1 MSVLRRIFA
10 YVLCCFVGATIPSL
24 SVYAQ
29 AYKNEIGFAQLQAEL
44 AAEGKAVPNGAGVV
58 VGLVEANTSG
68 SASLHEYRVN
78 TTGSEFTGKNVI
90 DLSNITPNQNS
101 SHATTVARYL
111 AGNQLSIS
119 AGVNTIQL
127 YYASD
132 FVSSKQG
139 LGTVA
144 NPGVVTANVLNHSY
158 IGNFTNPPN
167 IPAAVESNA
176 RMDFTV
182 QRDQFTNV
190 VALNNGTGALPHIY
204 GQSYNS
210 IVVGLSN
217 GAHSRGQTTI
227 GVIGRT
233 KPDIVAPGILG
244 ATSYATPVVASTATL
259 LHSAAE
265 SFGFND
271 ARTPEA
277 MKAIIMAGADKTAVP
292 SWSNTSTRPLDSV
305 YGAGQVDVYNSYRI
319 LEAGQFDGSTSFTVS
334 DSGLKGWDYGDIDA
348 SQDLFWNF
356 DTQSGIDSASI
367 LVTWNADYADANG
380 DFSLSDFR
388 LANMRLALHSYNGST
403 LGDELFF
410 SDSLVD
416 NVEHLYLENLDA
428 GRYTLRLSS
437 NLDSR
442 FGIAWSITAVPEPS
456 TVVLLGSIAGFALL
470 RRRYTRKVAHVSR
483 GSEPSD
489 RHLLDDESA
498 V

>member
-1 MSVLRRIFA
+1 MGVLRRIFA

-29 AYKNEIGFAQLQAEL
+29 AYKNEIGFTQLQAEL

-68 SASLHEYRVN
+68 SATLHAYRVN
-78 TTGSEFTGKNVI
+78 TAGSEFAGKNVI

-101 SHATTVARYL
+101 NHATTVAGYL
-111 AGNQLSIS
+111 AGNQQSLS
-119 AGVNTIQL
+119 AGVTTIHL

-132 FVSSKQG
+132 FLGAKQG
-139 LGTVA
+139 LGTA
-144 NPGVVTANVLNHSY
+144 NNPAVVTADILNHSFVA
-158 IGNFTNPPN
+158 NFTNPPN
-167 IPAAVESNA
+167 IPAAIESNA
-176 RMDFTV
+176 RLDFTV

-217 GAHSRGQTTI
+217 GNHSRGQTTI
-227 GVIGRT
+227 GVVGRT
-233 KPDIVAPGILG
+233 KPDIVAPGSLRF
-244 ATSYATPVVASTATL
+244 TSYATPVVSTTAAL
-259 LHSAAE
+259 LHSAAS
-265 SFGFND
+265 SFGYND
-271 ARTPEA
+271 ARAPEA

-292 SWSNTSTRPLDSV
+292 AWSNTSTRPLDSV

-319 LEAGQFDGSTSFTVS
+319 LEAGQFDGSTTFTVGN
-334 DSGLKGWDYGDIDA
+334 SGLKGWDYGEISA

-356 DTQSGIDSASI
+356 DTQGVIETASI
-367 LVTWNADYADANG
+367 LVTWNADYSDANG
-380 DFSLSDFR
+380 NFSVSDFR
-388 LANMRLALHSYNGST
+388 LANMRLSLHSYNGNT

-416 NVEHLYLENLDA
+416 NVEHLYLKNLNA

-442 FGIAWSITAVPEPS
+442 FGMAWGITAVPEPS
-456 TVVLLGSIAGFALL
+456 TFVLLGSIAGFALL
-470 RRRYTRKVAHVSR
+470 RRRFSRKVARTLSSSQLS
-483 GSEPSD
+483 GC
-489 RHLLDDESA
+489 HLLDDESA
-498 V
+498 A